1 MRPIF
6 SQCWFLL
13 PPVLRQ
19 MIRFGSVSATAL
31 AVDVTA
37 YASLLP
43 VVHPAALAAFLAYSL
58 GGLWH
63 YLMSSAF
70 VFRHE
75 MPNLKPLAHFKR
87 FARYFTSTLVGLT
100 VTTVTVAIA
109 VDLIGLHP
117 YVGKLIA
124 VPMSFLTVFAMVR
137 LLVFAK
143 GNAASEL
150 RGPKASVIGH

>member
-1 MRPIF
+1 MRSLINH
-6 SQCWFLL
+6 CWSLL

-31 AVDVTA
+31 VVDVTA
-37 YASLLP
+37 YASLLS

-75 MPNLKPLAHFKR
+75 MPNLKPLAHFTR
-87 FARYFTSTLVGLT
+87 FARYFASTLAGLT

-117 YVGKLIA
+117 YIGKLIA

-137 LLVFAK
+137 LLVFAR
-143 GNAASEL
+143 GNAAREL
-150 RGPKASVIGH
+150 LSPKATVISH